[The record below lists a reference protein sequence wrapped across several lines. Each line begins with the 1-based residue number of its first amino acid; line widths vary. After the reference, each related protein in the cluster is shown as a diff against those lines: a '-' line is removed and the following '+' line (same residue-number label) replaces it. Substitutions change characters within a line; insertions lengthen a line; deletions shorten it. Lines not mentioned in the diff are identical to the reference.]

1 MMNRGIWAA
10 IALLAASV
18 LGPADGWAQQPTPQ
32 QPPQQVRVPQP
43 AQPQVESKF
52 ASANGVRLHYLV
64 VGQGEPV
71 LLLHGFGQS
80 SHMWRP
86 LMRELAK
93 SHTVIAADLR
103 GAGES
108 DAPEDGYTKAAMA
121 RDMRELMNGLG
132 YTKVSLV
139 GHDVGLMVAYAYAAQ
154 YPGEVQSLV
163 LLDAVIPGVADWTH
177 AWMLHDQWHV
187 DFFGKAPLALVQGRE
202 RIYLEHFWND
212 FAADPAKS
220 IPEADRKI
228 YAAEYARPNH
238 VRAGM
243 EYFRAFD
250 QDGKEFH
257 EYAAR
262 PLTMPML
269 VLAGEK
275 ASGDFLIKQAQLIA
289 TDVQGAVVPGAGHW
303 LMEEAPGF
311 VIPKIVEFLGQDHA
325 PAAQA
330 DVKLRARP
338 GRDRRSARVQ
348 PPGS

>member
-1 MMNRGIWAA
+1 MMNRGIRAA

-18 LGPADGWAQQPTPQ
+18 LGPADGWAQQPQPQ
-32 QPPQQVRVPQP
+32 QPVRLTQP
-43 AQPQVESKF
+43 TQPQIESKF
-52 ASANGVRLHYLV
+52 AAANGVRLHYLV

-71 LLLHGFGQS
+71 LLLHGFAQS

-93 SHTVIAADLR
+93 NHTVIAADLR

-108 DAPEDGYTKAAMA
+108 DAPEDGYSKSAMA
-121 RDMRELMNGLG
+121 RDMRELMKGLG
-132 YTKVSLV
+132 HTKVSLV
-139 GHDVGLMVAYAYAAQ
+139 GHDVGMMVAYAYAAQ
-154 YPGEVQSLV
+154 FPGEVQKITLMEAF
-163 LLDAVIPGVADWTH
+163 LPGVADWTRV
-177 AWMLHDQWHV
+177 WMLHDQWHTH
-187 DFFGKAPLALVQGRE
+187 FFGKTPQALVQGRE

-212 FAADPAKS
+212 FAADAGKS
-220 IPEADRKI
+220 IPEADRKV

-257 EYAAR
+257 EYAAK

-275 ASGDFLIKQAQLIA
+275 GSGDFLIKQAQLIG

-311 VIPKIVEFLGQDHA
+311 VIPRIVEFLGQG
-325 PAAQA
+325 Q
-330 DVKLRARP
+330 
-338 GRDRRSARVQ
+338 
-348 PPGS
+348 

>member
-1 MMNRGIWAA
+1 MRNRRIRAV
-10 IALLAASV
+10 ALLATLV
-18 LGPADGWAQQPTPQ
+18 LGPAAAWAQQ
-32 QPPQQVRVPQP
+32 QPLPVPP
-43 AQPQVESKF
+43 PLVESKF
-52 ASANGVRLHYLV
+52 AEANGVRLHYLV
-64 VGQGEPV
+64 VGQGDPV

-93 SHTVIAADLR
+93 NHTVIAADLR
-103 GAGES
+103 GAGQS
-108 DAPEDGYTKAAMA
+108 DAPEDGYTKSAMA
-121 RDMRELMNGLG
+121 RDMHELMQGLG
-132 YTKVSLV
+132 HTKVSLV
-139 GHDVGLMVAYAYAAQ
+139 GHDFGLMVAYAYAAQ
-154 YPGEVQSLV
+154 YPGDVQSIV
-163 LLDAVIPGVADWTH
+163 LLDAFLPGVAEWTRV
-177 AWMLHDQWHV
+177 WLLHDQWHV
-187 DFFGKAPLALVQGRE
+187 NFFGKTPLALVQGRE

-220 IPEADRKI
+220 IPEADRKV

-243 EYFRAFD
+243 EYFRALD

-257 EYAAR
+257 EYAAK

-269 VLAGEK
+269 VLTGEK
-275 ASGDFLIKQAQLIA
+275 GSGDFLIKQAQLID

-311 VIPKIVEFLGQDHA
+311 VIPKIVEFLDPARAQ
-325 PAAQA
+325 AAQV

-338 GRDRRSARVQ
+338 GKDRRSARVQ
-348 PPGS
+348 PSGS